1 MFPHPININR
11 SSTPSSF
18 IQPQFFSDLNKLV
31 WAKPI
36 INIADELAV
45 LLINMA
51 FIHSVTVLVCEVRC
65 SAEPSR
71 FVANVASIVDSATSP
86 HSDLG
91 SMFAPVFLAQ
101 QKSCNRPRQNS
112 TLLADTFVENKLCK
126 CQYLTPVSLEDNYPW
141 GACFSW
147 PGHPFQL
154 PYDCE

>member
-11 SSTPSSF
+11 SSTPCSF
-18 IQPQFFSDLNKLV
+18 IQPQFFFWLEQIGMGQIDNQYC
-31 WAKPI
+31 WQTGC
-36 INIADELAV
+36 

-51 FIHSVTVLVCEVRC
+51 SIHSVTVLVCEVRC

-147 PGHPFQL
+147 PGNPFQL
-154 PYDCE
+154 PYDC